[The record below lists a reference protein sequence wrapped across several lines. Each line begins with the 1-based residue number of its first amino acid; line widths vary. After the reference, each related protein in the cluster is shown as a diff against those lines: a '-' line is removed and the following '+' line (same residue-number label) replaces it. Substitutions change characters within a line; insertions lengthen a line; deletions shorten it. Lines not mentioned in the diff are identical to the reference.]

1 MARIGYLGPPGTFSE
16 EALRSTVPAED
27 AELVAL
33 ATIHD
38 TVMAV
43 QDRRVDSAL
52 VPIEN
57 SLEGSVDVT
66 LDALAI
72 EAGDVSIVGEIVR
85 PIRNCLIASS
95 ELELA
100 AIETVH
106 SHPQAIA
113 QCARFLRT
121 QLPQAK
127 VIAASSTADA
137 VRTVAERRAL
147 PEAALGNRLAAE
159 LYRCIVLRE
168 DVEDEHGNETRFVW
182 IERRDGGGAGA
193 RVAASRDGSS
203 AAAGGPPMKTSIV
216 FWGAGDEA
224 PGWLVR
230 CLSEF
235 ASREISLTRIES
247 RPRRLGLGH
256 YMFFAD
262 LEGGD
267 IQLAVSEAI
276 AGLRA
281 HCEEVRVLGSY
292 PTG

>member
-16 EALRSTVPAED
+16 EALRSTTLD
-27 AELVAL
+27 GNAELVAL

-43 QDRRVDSAL
+43 QDGRVDTAL

-66 LDALAI
+66 LDALAL
-72 EAGDVSIVGEIVR
+72 EARDVSIVGEIVR
-85 PIRNCLIASS
+85 PIRNCLIAAT
-95 ELELA
+95 ELELE
-100 AIETVH
+100 AITTVH

-121 QLPQAK
+121 ELPRAN

-137 VRTVAERRAL
+137 VRTVAERREL
-147 PEAALGNRLAAE
+147 REAALGNRLAAE
-159 LYRCIVLRE
+159 LYDCVVLRE
-168 DVEDEHGNETRFVW
+168 DVEDDHDNETRFVW
-182 IERRDGGGAGA
+182 VARRHGGAATGAVFGLGGGPPADA
-193 RVAASRDGSS
+193 
-203 AAAGGPPMKTSIV
+203 PMKTSIV

-262 LEGGD
+262 LEGGGD
-267 IQLAVSEAI
+267 APAVSEAI
-276 AGLRA
+276 AGLRT
-281 HCEEVRVLGSY
+281 HCAEVRVLGSY
-292 PTG
+292 ASG

>member
-16 EALRSTVPAED
+16 EALRSTAAAAD

-85 PIRNCLIASS
+85 PIRNCLIAAT

-113 QCARFLRT
+113 QCAHFLRT
-121 QLPQAK
+121 ELPQAK

-137 VRTVAERRAL
+137 VRMVAERRAL

-182 IERRDGGGAGA
+182 IQRRDGAGVSARGA
-193 RVAASRDGSS
+193 
-203 AAAGGPPMKTSIV
+203 AAAGDSAVTGGAPMKTSIV

-267 IQLAVSEAI
+267 GQPPVSEAI
-276 AGLRA
+276 AGLRT

>member
-16 EALRSTVPAED
+16 EALRSATPADD

-72 EAGDVSIVGEIVR
+72 EARDVSIVGEIVR
-85 PIRNCLIASS
+85 PIRNCLIAASV
-95 ELELA
+95 LGLD
-100 AIETVH
+100 AITTVH

-121 QLPQAK
+121 ELPQAK

-137 VRTVAERRAL
+137 VRTVAERRERS

-159 LYRCIVLRE
+159 LYDCVVLRE
-168 DVEDEHGNETRFVW
+168 DVDDEHGNETRFVW
-182 IERRDGGGAGA
+182 VARRDGARGAAGA
-193 RVAASRDGSS
+193 SGAPAGT
-203 AAAGGPPMKTSIV
+203 GGPPMKTSIV

-262 LEGGD
+262 LEGD
-267 IQLAVSEAI
+267 DAQPAVSEAI
-276 AGLRA
+276 VGLRT

-292 PTG
+292 PSD

>member
-16 EALRSTVPAED
+16 EALRSAAPAAD

-43 QDRRVDSAL
+43 QDGRVDSAL

-57 SLEGSVDVT
+57 SFEGSVDVT

-72 EAGDVSIVGEIVR
+72 EARDVSIVGEIVR
-85 PIRNCLIASS
+85 PIRNCLIAATTLA
-95 ELELA
+95 LEE
-100 AIETVH
+100 ITTVH

-121 QLPQAK
+121 ELAQAN

-137 VRTVAERRAL
+137 VRTVAERRGA

-159 LYRCIVLRE
+159 LYDCVVLRE
-168 DVEDEHGNETRFVW
+168 DVEDDHDNETRFVW
-182 IERRDGGGAGA
+182 ITRRDG
-193 RVAASRDGSS
+193 
-203 AAAGGPPMKTSIV
+203 AAAAAVGERPLKTSIV

-235 ASREISLTRIES
+235 ASREINLTRIES

-267 IQLAVSEAI
+267 AEPAVSEAI
-276 AGLRA
+276 TGLRT
-281 HCEEVRVLGSY
+281 HCAEVRVLGSY
-292 PTG
+292 PSG

>member
-16 EALRSTVPAED
+16 EALRSTALDRD

-72 EAGDVSIVGEIVR
+72 EARDVSIVGEIVR
-85 PIRNCLIASS
+85 PIRNCLIAATGLG
-95 ELELA
+95 LE
-100 AIETVH
+100 AITTVH

-113 QCARFLRT
+113 QCARFLRSE
-121 QLPQAK
+121 LPQAN

-137 VRTVAERRAL
+137 VRTVAERRER

-159 LYRCIVLRE
+159 LYDCVVLRE
-168 DVEDEHGNETRFVW
+168 DVDDEHGNETRFVW
-182 IERRDGGGAGA
+182 VARRDGARGAVGA
-193 RVAASRDGSS
+193 SGAPAGT
-203 AAAGGPPMKTSIV
+203 GGPPMKTSIV

-262 LEGGD
+262 LEGD
-267 IQLAVSEAI
+267 DAQPAVSEAI
-276 AGLRA
+276 VGLRT

-292 PTG
+292 PSD

>member
-16 EALRSTVPAED
+16 EALRSTAAAAG

-85 PIRNCLIASS
+85 PIRNCLIAAT

-113 QCARFLRT
+113 QCAHFLRT
-121 QLPQAK
+121 ELPQAK

-137 VRTVAERRAL
+137 VRTVAERRER

-159 LYRCIVLRE
+159 LYDCVVLRE
-168 DVEDEHGNETRFVW
+168 DVDDEHGNETRFVW
-182 IERRDGGGAGA
+182 VARRDGARGAAGA
-193 RVAASRDGSS
+193 SGAPAGT
-203 AAAGGPPMKTSIV
+203 GGPPMKTSIV

-262 LEGGD
+262 LEGD
-267 IQLAVSEAI
+267 DAQPAVSEAI
-276 AGLRA
+276 VGLRT

-292 PTG
+292 PSD

>member
-1 MARIGYLGPPGTFSE
+1 
-16 EALRSTVPAED
+16 
-27 AELVAL
+27 
-33 ATIHD
+33 
-38 TVMAV
+38 MAV
-43 QDRRVDSAL
+43 QDGRVDSAL

-57 SLEGSVDVT
+57 SFEGSVDVT

-72 EAGDVSIVGEIVR
+72 EARDVSIVGEIVR
-85 PIRNCLIASS
+85 PIRNSLIAATTLG
-95 ELELA
+95 LE
-100 AIETVH
+100 AITTVH

-121 QLPQAK
+121 ELPQAN

-137 VRTVAERRAL
+137 VRTVAERREY

-159 LYRCIVLRE
+159 LYDCVVLRE
-168 DVEDEHGNETRFVW
+168 DVEDDHGNETRFVW
-182 IERRDGGGAGA
+182 IARRDG
-193 RVAASRDGSS
+193 AAS
-203 AAAGGPPMKTSIV
+203 AAPAWRPLGDPPLKTSIV

-267 IQLAVSEAI
+267 AEPAVSEAI
-276 AGLRA
+276 AGLRT
-281 HCEEVRVLGSY
+281 HCAEVRVLGSY
-292 PTG
+292 PSG

>member
-16 EALRSTVPAED
+16 EALRAAGLD
-27 AELVAL
+27 GGGELVAL

-43 QDRRVDSAL
+43 QERRVDRAL

-57 SLEGSVDVT
+57 SIEGSVDVT

-72 EAGDVSIVGEIVR
+72 DARDVSIVGETVR
-85 PIRNCLIASS
+85 PIRNCLIAVRA
-95 ELELA
+95 LELDG
-100 AIETVH
+100 IEAVH
-106 SHPQAIA
+106 SHPQATA

-121 QLPQAK
+121 ELPQAR

-137 VRTVAERRAL
+137 VRTVAET
-147 PEAALGNRLAAE
+147 PERQLAALGNRLAAE
-159 LYRCIVLRE
+159 LYGCVVLRE
-168 DVEDEHGNETRFVW
+168 GVEDHPGNETRFVLLA
-182 IERRDGGGAGA
+182 RRDSAGA
-193 RVAASRDGSS
+193 PGDS
-203 AAAGGPPMKTSIV
+203 PTMKTSLV

-230 CLSEF
+230 CLAEF
-235 ASREISLTRIES
+235 ATREINLTRIES

-262 LEGGD
+262 LEGGTG
-267 IQLAVSEAI
+267 QPEVAEAI
-276 AGLRA
+276 ERLRK

-292 PTG
+292 PTR

>member
-1 MARIGYLGPPGTFSE
+1 MAKIGYLGPPGTFSE
-16 EALRSTVPAED
+16 EALRSTTPASD
-27 AELVAL
+27 AQLVAL

-43 QDRRVDSAL
+43 QDRRVDRAL

-85 PIRNCLIASS
+85 PVQNCLIAAG

-106 SHPQAIA
+106 SHPQSIA

-121 QLPQAK
+121 ELPQAK

-137 VRTVAERRAL
+137 VRTVAERRAI

-159 LYRCIVLRE
+159 LYRCVVLRE
-168 DVEDEHGNETRFVW
+168 DIEDQHGNETRFVW
-182 IERRDGGGAGA
+182 LARRDGAGA
-193 RVAASRDGSS
+193 TNAERTVGDSPGA
-203 AAAGGPPMKTSIV
+203 PMKTSIV

-267 IQLAVSEAI
+267 DQRPVSEAI
-276 AGLRA
+276 AGLRS
-281 HCEEVRVLGSY
+281 HCEQVRVLGSY
-292 PTG
+292 PAG

>member
-16 EALRSTVPAED
+16 EALRSTAPA
-27 AELVAL
+27 AVAQLVAL

-85 PIRNCLIASS
+85 PIRNCLIAAT

-113 QCARFLRT
+113 QCARFLRSE
-121 QLPQAK
+121 LPRAK

-137 VRTVAERRAL
+137 VRMVAERRAL

-159 LYRCIVLRE
+159 LYRCIVLRA
-168 DVEDEHGNETRFVW
+168 DVEDDHDNETRFVW
-182 IERRDGGGAGA
+182 IARRDGTGAGA
-193 RVAASRDGSS
+193 VPADGDGH
-203 AAAGGPPMKTSIV
+203 AAGAPMKTSIV

-230 CLSEF
+230 CLAEF
-235 ASREISLTRIES
+235 ASREINLTRIES

-262 LEGGD
+262 LEGGEA
-267 IQLAVSEAI
+267 QPAVSEAI
-276 AGLRA
+276 AGLRM

-292 PTG
+292 PRG